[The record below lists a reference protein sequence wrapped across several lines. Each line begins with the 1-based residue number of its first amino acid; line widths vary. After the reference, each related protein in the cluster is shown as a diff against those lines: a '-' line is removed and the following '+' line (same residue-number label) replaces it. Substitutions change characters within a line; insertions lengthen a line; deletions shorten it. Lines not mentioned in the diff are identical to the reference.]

1 MSGAR
6 ALSVALAVASL
17 SLGGAC
23 ARRGAKN
30 ASPAA
35 PGATASS
42 EARPAPAAGLHEPCP
57 AVGCATGQTCVE
69 YCGIAGCGPGRPT
82 FRTCEIRCDTSA
94 ECPQGYA
101 CGTIA
106 DGPGRVCML
115 RDLR

>member
-6 ALSVALAVASL
+6 AVSVALAVASL

-23 ARRGAKN
+23 ARRGGTGGSAVPGGTAPSETRQ
-30 ASPAA
+30 AS
-35 PGATASS
+35 
-42 EARPAPAAGLHEPCP
+42 AAGLHEPCP
-57 AVGCATGQTCVE
+57 ETGCATGQRCVE

-82 FRTCEIRCDTSA
+82 FRTCEIRCETSA
-94 ECPQGYA
+94 DCPQGYA